1 MKAMRTVKDVMDK
14 VQSIHEASSWI
25 NHICVQKAAD
35 MTEQCRSGLMMAD
48 DLLYLKM
55 REIARLPRG
64 YERIRSYAMSHS
76 SLAALRALLVG
87 PLVNLP

>member
-1 MKAMRTVKDVMDK
+1 MKAMRTVKDVIDK

-48 DLLYLKM
+48 DLL
-55 REIARLPRG
+55 EE
-64 YERIRSYAMSHS
+64 YEE
-76 SLAALRALLVG
+76 LLQG
-87 PLVNLP
+87 MQLGGAGDYE

>member
-48 DLLYLKM
+48 DLL
-55 REIARLPRG
+55 EE
-64 YERIRSYAMSHS
+64 YET
-76 SLAALRALLVG
+76 LLQG
-87 PLVNLP
+87 MQLGGAGDYE